1 MRPRRKCQSRNL
13 SSCLLAL
20 GPIRVAAEGSAAEWS
35 GVPDDLAPR
44 LCARESVRV
53 GNVVSKDEVV
63 VQARVGAGGLTVQRA
78 ASEPA
83 IHLPLPVISPAN
95 AEPAGVNS
103 WRPGRI
109 RRARTTRPSGEGL
122 AAPGTIAAVASPRF
136 VLMLGFRSR
145 WCSRSA
151 GRRFAF
157 PDRGQSAMRC
167 ATSYFVTETR
177 RPGVS
182 PVGIALSVSSPC
194 L

>member
-1 MRPRRKCQSRNL
+1 M
-13 SSCLLAL
+13 
-20 GPIRVAAEGSAAEWS
+20 
-35 GVPDDLAPR
+35 
-44 LCARESVRV
+44 
-53 GNVVSKDEVV
+53 
-63 VQARVGAGGLTVQRA
+63 QRA

-145 WCSRSA
+145 WCDGPQAVASLS
-151 GRRFAF
+151 
-157 PDRGQSAMRC
+157 PIPGQSAMRC